1 MIPPNSLQWNR
12 VSSPVEGKNSDF
24 LSSCA
29 RDLRVPIVFQQGS
42 QASSCGEAWNSTFHQ
57 VVKGVSGF
65 LSRLGRELGLFS
77 RCATW
82 ESALPLCCDG
92 ILRVPF
98 KLVQEN
104 EALSRVEEEY
114 DVLLT

>member
-1 MIPPNSLQWNR
+1 MILPLLMSSLLPHDLCHEWNA
-12 VSSPVEGKNSDF
+12 SLAPGK
-24 LSSCA
+24 
-29 RDLRVPIVFQQGS
+29 
-42 QASSCGEAWNSTFHQ
+42 AWNSTFHQ

-98 KLVQEN
+98 KLVKEN
-104 EALSRVEEEY
+104 EALSRVEGEY
-114 DVLLT
+114 DVLWT